1 MMESGLFSRRAAI
14 PYTHADEQIR
24 LSAPAA
30 YVPLDK
36 GGKEMNAAR
45 KGWVKGLPPYLGL
58 GILDPSSI
66 YETNGTVKA
75 KYKSGTETVYDVSVS
90 AVRSEIVEYFEGK
103 ELSRSIGQELSQ
115 AFFYHMMGI
124 PMDDHPRLQELFA
137 EIATGR
143 NIYISFCPD
152 RKLVTYP
159 AGYLFGMRLP
169 ITIANRATWEAFA
182 GWLEDCGEAAPLKF
196 DTAQDGF
203 VLKLSTDGNVLLDE
217 VTIADCSTLLLNL
230 EAAVDL
236 IMESGIVLSGKEH
249 RLTVAPIQE
258 LAPGR
263 LTVHPGDE
271 GRGFLTFSVLPLTR
285 AKLEEHRL
293 EDLFREVSLGLLASS
308 SRGGLMEE

>member
-1 MMESGLFSRRAAI
+1 
-14 PYTHADEQIR
+14 
-24 LSAPAA
+24 
-30 YVPLDK
+30 
-36 GGKEMNAAR
+36 MNAAR
-45 KGWVKGLPPYLGL
+45 EGWIKDLPPYLGF
-58 GILDPSSI
+58 GTLDLSSI
-66 YETNGTVKA
+66 SESDGMLTAT
-75 KYKSGTETVYDVSVS
+75 YKSGAETVYEVHVGME
-90 AVRSEIVEYFEGK
+90 RSEIVEYFEGR
-103 ELSRSIGQELSQ
+103 ELSRSTHRTLSQ

-271 GRGFLTFSVLPLTR
+271 GRGYLTFSVLPLTR